1 MGAFR
6 ADALYLCQFLRLSLH
21 NLAEIT
27 EMLDQAVR
35 QLIGIHARD
44 GKVQQ
49 LFQRFMLCQTFQT
62 IALNTG
68 LHPRTVV
75 FVKVA
80 RCHFF
85 LIPCLYLLLI
95 LLYTL

>member
-1 MGAFR
+1 
-6 ADALYLCQFLRLSLH
+6 
-21 NLAEIT
+21 
-27 EMLDQAVR
+27 MLDQAVR

-49 LFQRFMLCQTFQT
+49 IFQRFMLCQ
-62 IALNTG
+62 ALQAVAFHAG

-80 RCHFF
+80 RCHFSHPLSLPF
-85 LIPCLYLLLI
+85 TDFIIYSIKAFANYFIKWNPE
-95 LLYTL
+95 